1 MSRLFIKYISFCFV
15 LCAFTLNAQKKE
27 YAKWAE
33 EAYTQGDFISA
44 ANSYQKLF
52 EIDSSNIDVA
62 FKLAESYRG
71 YKALKKA
78 YSCYDLVNKSS
89 QHAAYADA
97 LYWMAM
103 LNKMLGNYVLSEKQF
118 ALYLKEAKNKSSFY
132 YLSAVQELKVAK
144 EIPFILKD
152 SVNCEV
158 FPVSTLNTTHAEFS
172 AQLHNDSTLF
182 FSAMRPIEKGYAID
196 VYEAHGIDSAWQN
209 EVLYSVLKK
218 EKGNAAN
225 ITFNKDKSRFIF
237 ADCDDKQMCVLKECV
252 RTDSSWTAP
261 KPLGDQ
267 INLAGFNNTH
277 PHWASIDDKEILFF
291 TSNRTGGKGR
301 LDIWY
306 SELNKGEFS
315 TVNNVGS
322 AINTPGDEIT
332 PYYCITDTALYFSSD
347 WHAGVGGTDIFYAKG
362 NSNAFATP
370 KNVGVPINSSRNDQY
385 FFINEKGK
393 GFLSSLREGTLSD
406 NEDAICCADLYSFS
420 YAKKKNVVL
429 PNDTLPYKLIEAYVE
444 LPLVLYFHNDEP
456 NKRTRD
462 TFTKFTYMETY
473 AAYKKLQPDYLTK
486 YPEVL
491 EGEEKQLAA
500 DEVQYFFDNYVDLG
514 VENLHKFTTE
524 LITYLEQGY
533 SAEVLIK
540 GFASP
545 LTTSSY
551 NVNLSLRRISSLM
564 NYLKVF
570 QGGVY
575 IPYFNGTASNGAR
588 LTFIKNPN
596 GEYKSATGVSDD
608 YYDVRN
614 SIYNPRAAIE
624 RRIEVVRVNLI
635 PKEPKQIAYFDNFRK
650 MEINL
655 DTISGEKVS
664 HKIYLK
670 NTSAAAWTV
679 ESVGADCSCTQ
690 LKWDKQV
697 VEPGDYLALDF
708 TIDLTAKKGEKHNII
723 SFKKSNNKEYQAIE
737 LKYFVQ

>member
-1 MSRLFIKYISFCFV
+1 MSRLLVKNSILSFCFV
-15 LCAFTLNAQKKE
+15 LCACALHAQKKE

-33 EAYTQGDFISA
+33 DAFVQGDFISA

-52 EIDSSNIDVA
+52 ELDSTNIAVA

-71 YKALKKA
+71 YKAFKKA
-78 YSCYDLVNKSS
+78 YSYYELVNVSAQRANYS
-89 QHAAYADA
+89 EA

-103 LNKMLGNYVLSEKQF
+103 INKMLENYALSEKQL
-118 ALYLKEAKNKSSFY
+118 ATYLKEAKNKSSFY
-132 YLSAVQELKVAK
+132 YVSAVQELKVAK
-144 EIPFILKD
+144 EIPLIIKD
-152 SVNCEV
+152 SVNCTV

-172 AQLHNDSTLF
+172 AQLHNDSTLL
-182 FSAMRPIEKGYAID
+182 FSAMRPKEKVYAID
-196 VYEAHGIDSAWQN
+196 VYEAQVKDSVWQN

-237 ADCDDKQMCVLKECV
+237 ADCDEKQMCVLKECV
-252 RTDSSWTAP
+252 RTDSSWTNP

-267 INLAGFNNTH
+267 INLMGFNNTH
-277 PHWASIDDKEILFF
+277 PHWASIADKEILFF
-291 TSNRTGGKGR
+291 TSNRTSGKGK

-306 SELNKGEFS
+306 SELKNGEFS
-315 TVNNVGS
+315 TAKNAGS
-322 AINTPGDEIT
+322 SINTPGDEIT
-332 PYYCITDTALYFSSD
+332 PFYSIADSALYFSSD
-347 WHAGVGGTDIFYAKG
+347 WHAGVGGTDIFYSKG
-362 NSNAFATP
+362 NINSFAAP
-370 KNVGVPINSSRNDQY
+370 KNAGVPINSSRNDQY
-385 FFINEKGK
+385 FYIDEQGK
-393 GFLSSLREGTLSD
+393 GFLSSLRVGTLSD
-406 NEDAICCADLYSFS
+406 NEDAICCADLYTFS
-420 YAKKKNVVL
+420 KHKKVVL

-456 NKRTRD
+456 NPRTRD
-462 TFTKFTYMETY
+462 TLTKYTYMETY

-491 EGEEKQLAA
+491 EGQQKQLAA
-500 DEVQYFFDNYVDLG
+500 DEVQYFFDNHVDLG

-524 LITYLEQGY
+524 LIGYLEQGY

-564 NYLKVF
+564 NYLKVY

-575 IPYFNGTASNGAR
+575 VPYFNGTAANGAK
-588 LTFIKNPN
+588 LSFIKNPN

-635 PKEPKQIAYFDNFRK
+635 PKEPKEIAYFDNFRK
-650 MEINL
+650 MEIDL
-655 DTISGEKVS
+655 DTISGDKVS

-670 NTSAAAWTV
+670 NTSKESWTV
-679 ESVGADCSCTQ
+679 ESIGADCSCTQ

-697 VEPGDYLALDF
+697 VQSGDYLVLDF

-723 SFKKSNNKEYQAIE
+723 SLKKSNNKEYQAIE